1 MEQDY
6 REPYPTWVLAGMD
19 VLAAGI
25 LLASFRDAWAV
36 VRSLGAETES
46 MLNNIVAG
54 AVVLAIDA
62 AILLLEQARSQIKLR
77 GGRTFICDLWVSALI
92 LMSAILNVRY
102 LTQTVNFTDQMIGII
117 LGIAIPSTIA
127 VLGYIKGDM
136 LAYNAFRRLNPT
148 DLPSPAT
155 LPFASP
161 FSVAAASL
169 PAEHAADAPTGS
181 PAPKFR
187 LAGRRTAAG
196 V

>member
-6 REPYPTWVLAGMD
+6 REPYPRWVLFGMD

-36 VRSLGAETES
+36 VRTLGAETHS
-46 MLNNIVAG
+46 WLNDVVAA

-62 AILLLEQARSQIKLR
+62 AILLFEQARSQIKMR
-77 GGRTFICDLWVSALI
+77 GGKTFMCDSWVMALI
-92 LMSAILNVRY
+92 VMSAILNVRY
-102 LTQTVNFTDQMIGII
+102 LSQTANLVDQIIAVI

-136 LAYNAFRRLNPT
+136 LAYNAFLRRTPEKAATPAAIPFVSPYNIA
-148 DLPSPAT
+148 PSGVEAIAEPASAT
-155 LPFASP
+155 P
-161 FSVAAASL
+161 
-169 PAEHAADAPTGS
+169 
-181 PAPKFR
+181 PKFR
-187 LAGRRTAAG
+187 LGRRTPAG